1 MIYMFRNMSKKGD
14 LFKLEYLKAVFNDI
28 IKSVSVM
35 RGPEQE
41 KPFCPIFLFL
51 TLVKDHYTGRR
62 L

>member
-1 MIYMFRNMSKKGD
+1 MPKKGD

-28 IKSVSVM
+28 VKTVSVM
-35 RGPEQE
+35 RGPEQD